1 MTTQDLFRCIGD
13 LSDAMLEEAADIR
26 RKKRWLP
33 IAALAAC
40 AVLAISIPLAVRS
53 ANSTKSASTADT
65 SAAETPAAEAPVSD
79 EKPAED
85 SISGSPEPSRDGSPE
100 ADGGWEDSDSVAA
113 RILTTEL
120 GGLRL
125 GMKREDVQAM
135 LGEPDSVSNTG
146 EIQREDGVWE
156 VCWFYNTSGS
166 ADVQYD
172 LRLRFT
178 NTGMRDGSGSVL
190 SEVWTQSPC
199 DWTLDTGIGIGS
211 PQEAV
216 EAAYPDAVWT
226 HETMIENDQ
235 EIPYDLYE
243 LTSGDLFMLIR
254 VEAGEVSHISFG
266 GLNAEHFWDED
277 EPAPTDSYTFTP
289 YDTLSGGTV
298 TAYSRTESGWEI
310 QVLTEKRAK
319 RLVTAFNIMDPEPSA
334 VQGEPVIWLEFES
347 GGVAALYDESGA
359 GAIYRLEDTSA
370 FEAALSSGEDPT
382 GALTLI
388 EYCIFP
394 GVWDDVLSA
403 LEA

>member
-1 MTTQDLFRCIGD
+1 MTAQDLFRCIGN
-13 LSDAMLEEAADIR
+13 LSDTMIEEAADIR

-40 AVLAISIPLAVRS
+40 AVLAVSIPLAVRGMQKN
-53 ANSTKSASTADT
+53 AATADAT
-65 SAAETPAAEAPVSD
+65 AAQTPTMEA
-79 EKPAED
+79 PAED
-85 SISGSPEPSRDGSPE
+85 KEAADEATGSRGESDGS
-100 ADGGWEDSDSVAA
+100 WYDSDPTAA
-113 RILTTEL
+113 RILSAEL

-190 SEVWTQSPC
+190 SEVWAQSPC
-199 DWTLDTGIGIGS
+199 DWTLDTGIDIGS

-266 GLNAEHFWDED
+266 GLNAEHFLDED
-277 EPAPTDSYTFTP
+277 EPAPTAPYTFTP

-298 TAYSRTESGWEI
+298 TAYTRTESGWEI
-310 QVLTEKRAK
+310 QVLTEKQAK
-319 RLVTAFNIMDPEPSA
+319 RLVTAFNIMDPEPGNT
-334 VQGEPVIWLEFES
+334 QGEPVIWLEFES

-359 GAIYRLEDTSA
+359 GAIYLLENQTA
-370 FEAALSSGEDPT
+370 FETALSSGEDPT
-382 GALTLI
+382 SALTLI
-388 EYCIFP
+388 EYCTFP
-394 GVWDDVLSA
+394 GVWDNVMSA
-403 LEA
+403 LDA

>member
-1 MTTQDLFRCIGD
+1 MTTKDLFRCIGN
-13 LSDAMLEEAADIR
+13 LSDGMIEEAADIK
-26 RKKRWLP
+26 RKPRWLP

-40 AVLAISIPLAVRS
+40 AVLAISIPLAVLS

-65 SAAETPAAEAPVSD
+65 SAAETPAAEAPA
-79 EKPAED
+79 EAPAEAD
-85 SISGSPEPSRDGSPE
+85 SAVGATESPREPE
-100 ADGGWEDSDSVAA
+100 ASGGWEDSDPIAA
-113 RILTTEL
+113 RILSTEI

-125 GMKREDVQAM
+125 GMTEAEVASLHD
-135 LGEPDSVSNTG
+135 GPDSFSNSG
-146 EIQREDGVWE
+146 AVERGDGLQEI
-156 VCWFYNTSGS
+156 CWFYNTSGS
-166 ADVQYD
+166 ADVLYD
-172 LRLRFT
+172 ASLTLV
-178 NTGMRDGSGSVL
+178 GDDVRDGPDAVL
-190 SEVWTQSPC
+190 CSIWVTSPST
-199 DWTLDTGIGIGS
+199 WTLDTGIGIGS

-216 EAAYPDAVWT
+216 DAAYPDAVWT

-266 GLNAEHFWDED
+266 GLNAEHFLDED
-277 EPAPTDSYTFTP
+277 EPAPTDPYTFTP

-298 TAYSRTESGWEI
+298 TAYSRTESGWEK

-319 RLVTAFNIMDPEPSA
+319 HLVTALNIMDPEPSA

-382 GALTLI
+382 DALTLI

>member
-13 LSDAMLEEAADIR
+13 LSDTMLEEAADIR

-65 SAAETPAAEAPVSD
+65 SAAETPAAES
-79 EKPAED
+79 PAETD
-85 SISGSPEPSRDGSPE
+85 SAVGATESPREPE
-100 ADGGWEDSDSVAA
+100 ASGGWEGSDPIAA
-113 RILTTEL
+113 RILSTEIS
-120 GGLRL
+120 GLRL
-125 GMKREDVQAM
+125 GMKREDVRAM

-146 EIQREDGVWE
+146 EIQREDGIWE

-178 NTGMRDGSGSVL
+178 NTGMRDDSGSVL
-190 SEVWTQSPC
+190 SEVWAQSPC

-216 EAAYPDAVWT
+216 DAAYPDAVWT

-254 VEAGEVSHISFG
+254 VEAGVVSHISFG
-266 GLNAEHFWDED
+266 GLNAYHFWDKN
-277 EPAPTDSYTFTP
+277 EPAPADPYTFTP

-298 TAYSRTESGWEI
+298 TTYSRTESGWEK

-319 RLVTAFNIMDPEPSA
+319 LLVTAFNIMDPEPGDT
-334 VQGEPVIWLEFES
+334 QGEPIVWLVFES
-347 GGVAALYDESGA
+347 GGVATLYDESGA
-359 GAIYRLEDTSA
+359 GAIYRLEDPSA
-370 FEAALSSGEDPT
+370 FEAALAANEDPSP
-382 GALTLI
+382 ALTLL
-388 EYCIFP
+388 ESCIVP
-394 GVWDDVLSA
+394 DVWDNVQQT
-403 LEA
+403 LEQ

>member
-1 MTTQDLFRCIGD
+1 MTTKDLFRCIGN
-13 LSDAMLEEAADIR
+13 LSDGMIEEAADIR
-26 RKKRWLP
+26 RKPRWLP

-65 SAAETPAAEAPVSD
+65 SAAETPAAEAPA
-79 EKPAED
+79 EAPAETD
-85 SISGSPEPSRDGSPE
+85 SAVGATESPREPE
-100 ADGGWEDSDSVAA
+100 ASDGWDDGDAAA
-113 RILTTEL
+113 RILATEI

-125 GMKREDVQAM
+125 GMTEAEVASLHD
-135 LGEPDSVSNTG
+135 GPDSFSNSG
-146 EIQREDGVWE
+146 AVERGDGLQEI
-156 VCWFYNTSGS
+156 CWFYNTSGS
-166 ADVQYD
+166 ADVLYD
-172 LRLRFT
+172 ASLTLV
-178 NTGMRDGSGSVL
+178 GDDVRDGPDAVL
-190 SEVWTQSPC
+190 CSIWVTSPST
-199 DWTLDTGIGIGS
+199 WTLDTGIGIGS

-216 EAAYPDAVWT
+216 DAAYPDAAFAPGRA
-226 HETMIENDQ
+226 ENTW
-235 EIPYDLYE
+235 IYSYTAGDLY
-243 LTSGDLFMLIR
+243 LRILVTD
-254 VEAGEVSHISFG
+254 GEVSSIDLG
-266 GLNAEHFWDED
+266 GLNEYHLPDE
-277 EPAPTDSYTFTP
+277 EKPAPADPYTFTP

-298 TAYSRTESGWEI
+298 TAYSRTESGWEK

-319 RLVTAFNIMDPEPSA
+319 HLVTALNIMDPEPSA

>member
-1 MTTQDLFRCIGD
+1 MTTKDLFRCIGN
-13 LSDAMLEEAADIR
+13 LSDGMIEEAADIR
-26 RKKRWLP
+26 RKPRWLP

-53 ANSTKSASTADT
+53 ANSTKSASTVDT
-65 SAAETPAAEAPVSD
+65 SAAETPAAEAPA
-79 EKPAED
+79 EAPAETD
-85 SISGSPEPSRDGSPE
+85 SAVGATESPREPE
-100 ADGGWEDSDSVAA
+100 ASGGWEDSDPITA
-113 RILTTEL
+113 RILSTEI

-125 GMKREDVQAM
+125 GMKREDVRAM
-135 LGEPDSVSNTG
+135 LGEPDSTNNAG

-156 VCWFYNTSGS
+156 VYWFYHTSDS
-166 ADVQYD
+166 ADVLYD

-178 NTGMRDGSGSVL
+178 NTGMRDGSGWVL
-190 SEVWTQSPC
+190 SKVWAQSPC

-216 EAAYPDAVWT
+216 DAAYPDAVWT

-266 GLNAEHFWDED
+266 GLNAYHFWDKN
-277 EPAPTDSYTFTP
+277 EPAPVDPYTFTP

-298 TAYSRTESGWEI
+298 TAYTRTEDGWAQ

-319 RLVTAFNIMDPEPSA
+319 LLVTAFNIMDPEPSDT
-334 VQGEPVIWLEFES
+334 QGEPIVWLQFES
-347 GGVAALYDESGA
+347 GGVAALYDETGT
-359 GAIYRLEDTSA
+359 GAIYRLEDPSA
-370 FEAALSSGEDPT
+370 FEAALAANEDPT
-382 GALTLI
+382 PALTLI
-388 EYCIFP
+388 ESCVFP
-394 GVWDDVLSA
+394 DVWDNVQQA
-403 LEA
+403 LEQ

>member
-13 LSDAMLEEAADIR
+13 LSDTMIEEAADIR

-65 SAAETPAAEAPVSD
+65 SAAETPAAEAP
-79 EKPAED
+79 AETD
-85 SISGSPEPSRDGSPE
+85 SAVGATESPREPE
-100 ADGGWEDSDSVAA
+100 ASGGWEDSDPIAA
-113 RILTTEL
+113 RILSTEI

-266 GLNAEHFWDED
+266 GLNAEHFLDED
-277 EPAPTDSYTFTP
+277 EPAPTDPYTFTP

-298 TAYSRTESGWEI
+298 TAYTRTESGWEI

-319 RLVTAFNIMDPEPSA
+319 HLVTALNIMDPEPSA

-370 FEAALSSGEDPT
+370 FESALSSGEDPT

>member
-1 MTTQDLFRCIGD
+1 MTAQDLFRCIGN
-13 LSDAMLEEAADIR
+13 LSDTMIEEAADIR

-65 SAAETPAAEAPVSD
+65 SAAETPAAEAP
-79 EKPAED
+79 AETD
-85 SISGSPEPSRDGSPE
+85 SAVGATESPREPE
-100 ADGGWEDSDSVAA
+100 ASGGWEDSDPIAA
-113 RILTTEL
+113 RILATEL

-125 GMKREDVQAM
+125 GMKREDVRAM
-135 LGEPDSVSNTG
+135 LGEPDSTNNAG

-166 ADVQYD
+166 ADVLYD

-178 NTGMRDGSGSVL
+178 NTGMRDGSGWVL

-211 PQEAV
+211 PKEAV
-216 EAAYPDAVWT
+216 DAAYPDAVWT

-266 GLNAEHFWDED
+266 GLNAYHFWDKN
-277 EPAPTDSYTFTP
+277 EPTPADPYTFTP

-298 TAYSRTESGWEI
+298 TAYSRTESGWEK

-319 RLVTAFNIMDPEPSA
+319 LLVITLNIMDPEPSA
-334 VQGEPVIWLEFES
+334 VRGEPVIWLEFES

-359 GAIYRLEDTSA
+359 GAIYRLEDPSA

-382 GALTLI
+382 DALTLI

-394 GVWDDVLSA
+394 GVWDDVQSA
-403 LEA
+403 LDA

>member
-1 MTTQDLFRCIGD
+1 MTTQDLFRCLGD
-13 LSDAMLEEAADIR
+13 LNDAMIEEAAEIR

-40 AVLAISIPLAVRS
+40 AVLAISIPLAVRTLS
-53 ANSTKSASTADT
+53 YKNTDSTCQAAD
-65 SAAETPAAEAPVSD
+65 AETPTAESPASD

-85 SISGSPEPSRDGSPE
+85 SIAGANEPTRGGESA
-100 ADGGWEDSDSVAA
+100 ADGGWEDEDSVAA
-113 RILTTEL
+113 RILATEL

-125 GMKREDVQAM
+125 GMKREDVRAT

-146 EIQREDGVWE
+146 ELQREDGVWE

-190 SEVWTQSPC
+190 SEVWAQSPC
-199 DWTLDTGIGIGS
+199 NWTLDTGIGIGS
-211 PQEAV
+211 PQETV
-216 EAAYPDAVWT
+216 DAAYPDAVWT

-266 GLNAEHFWDED
+266 GLNAEHFWDEA
-277 EPAPTDSYTFTP
+277 EPAPTDPYTFIP
-289 YDTLSGGTV
+289 YDTLSGGMV
-298 TAYSRTESGWEI
+298 TAYTRTETGWDM

-319 RLVTAFNIMDPEPSA
+319 RLVTAFNIMDPEPGGT
-334 VQGEPVIWLEFES
+334 QGEPVIWLAFES

-359 GAIYRLEDTSA
+359 GAIYRLEDPSA
-370 FEAALSSGEDPT
+370 FETALSSGEDPT
-382 GALTLI
+382 VALTLI
-388 EYCIFP
+388 EYCTFP
-394 GVWDDVLSA
+394 GVWDNVQSA
-403 LEA
+403 LEG

>member
-13 LSDAMLEEAADIR
+13 LSDTMIEEAADIR

-65 SAAETPAAEAPVSD
+65 SAAETPAAEAP
-79 EKPAED
+79 AETD
-85 SISGSPEPSRDGSPE
+85 SAVGATESPREPE
-100 ADGGWEDSDSVAA
+100 ASGGWEDSDPIAA
-113 RILTTEL
+113 RILSTEI

-266 GLNAEHFWDED
+266 GLNAEHFLDED
-277 EPAPTDSYTFTP
+277 EPAPTDPYTFTP

-298 TAYSRTESGWEI
+298 TAYTRTESGWEI

-319 RLVTAFNIMDPEPSA
+319 HLVTALNIMDPEPSA

-382 GALTLI
+382 DALTLI

>member
-13 LSDAMLEEAADIR
+13 LSDTMIEEAADIR

-40 AVLAISIPLAVRS
+40 AVLAISIPLAVRGMQKN
-53 ANSTKSASTADT
+53 AATADAT
-65 SAAETPAAEAPVSD
+65 AAQTPTMEA
-79 EKPAED
+79 PAED
-85 SISGSPEPSRDGSPE
+85 KEAADEATGSRGESDGS
-100 ADGGWEDSDSVAA
+100 WYDSDPTAA
-113 RILTTEL
+113 RILSAEL

-199 DWTLDTGIGIGS
+199 DWTLDTGIDIGS

-266 GLNAEHFWDED
+266 GLNAEHFLDED
-277 EPAPTDSYTFTP
+277 EPAPTDPYTFTP

-298 TAYSRTESGWEI
+298 TAYTRTEDGWAQ

-319 RLVTAFNIMDPEPSA
+319 LLVTAFNIMDPEPSDT
-334 VQGEPVIWLEFES
+334 QGEPIVWLQFES
-347 GGVAALYDESGA
+347 GGVAALYDETGA
-359 GAIYRLEDTSA
+359 GAIYRLEDPSA
-370 FEAALSSGEDPT
+370 FEAALAANEDPSP
-382 GALTLI
+382 ALTLI
-388 EYCIFP
+388 ESCVFP
-394 GVWDDVLSA
+394 DVWDNVQQA
-403 LEA
+403 LEQ

>member
-1 MTTQDLFRCIGD
+1 MTAQDLFRCIGN
-13 LSDAMLEEAADIR
+13 LSDTMIEEAADIR

-65 SAAETPAAEAPVSD
+65 SAAETPAAEAP
-79 EKPAED
+79 AETD
-85 SISGSPEPSRDGSPE
+85 SAVGATESPREPE
-100 ADGGWEDSDSVAA
+100 ASGGWEDSDPIAA
-113 RILTTEL
+113 RILATEL

-125 GMKREDVQAM
+125 GMKREDVRAM
-135 LGEPDSVSNTG
+135 LGEPDSTNNAG

-166 ADVQYD
+166 ADVLYD

-178 NTGMRDGSGSVL
+178 NTGMRDGSGWVL

-216 EAAYPDAVWT
+216 DAAYPDAVWT

-266 GLNAEHFWDED
+266 GLNAYHFWDKN
-277 EPAPTDSYTFTP
+277 EPTPADPYTFTP

-298 TAYSRTESGWEI
+298 TAYSRTESGWEK

-319 RLVTAFNIMDPEPSA
+319 HLVTALNIMDPEPSA
-334 VQGEPVIWLEFES
+334 VRGEPVIWLEFES

-359 GAIYRLEDTSA
+359 GAIYRLEDPSA

-382 GALTLI
+382 DALTLI

-394 GVWDDVLSA
+394 GVWDDVQSA
-403 LEA
+403 LDA